1 MMEKAMARLMIPPRG
16 VGLDLMIQDSRKA
29 SDTEMLEMRFEEA
42 LVYAARVHAGQKRK
56 GTEVPY
62 VSHLLMTAGIA
73 LEHGADEDEAIA
85 ALLHD
90 AAEDQGGR
98 PRLEDIRA
106 RFGDRVAA
114 IVEACTDTFDSPK
127 PPWRPRKEASIARV
141 AGETPSA
148 RLVSASDKL
157 ANARSIILSLA
168 KDGEAAWERFTGK
181 KAGTL
186 WYYRALV
193 GAFRAAGPSPLVD
206 ELDRAVTDLESLA
219 DSPRNSR
226 PPARP

>member
-1 MMEKAMARLMIPPRG
+1 M
-16 VGLDLMIQDSRKA
+16 Q
-29 SDTEMLEMRFEEA
+29 RFEEA

-62 VSHLLMTAGIA
+62 VSHLLMTAAIA

-127 PPWRPRKEASIARV
+127 PPWRPRKEAYIARI
-141 AGETPSA
+141 AGETASA

-157 ANARSIILSLA
+157 ANARSILLSMA
-168 KDGEAAWERFTGK
+168 MEGDAAFDRFTGR

-193 GAFRAAGPSPLVD
+193 DAFRAAGPTPLVD
-206 ELDRAVTDLESLA
+206 ELDRAVTELE
-219 DSPRNSR
+219 NSANR
-226 PPARP
+226 PV